1 MKRKSMIRFAQ
12 HGGTARVIAYLL
24 LNFTPTRIL
33 LRVWMAALA
42 ILVAAGMLLYLPAT
56 LYGKGQAQF
65 GEATMSIGASV
76 GQVLG
81 MMKEFI
87 RPNLPKLY
95 MNDSKLFHKI
105 GGPREG
111 MPKVSSG
118 ANARPY
124 RVPMELL
131 AGFKGFT
138 SSPDGAALQRGSGP
152 TTDAG
157 TLVPVYVYQAAEWT
171 KATEI
176 NTNSD
181 KKSIENY
188 ATLVAERQTKQFNK
202 LMESLIQGDGSFTLD
217 TVVSTGVNVLN
228 VNNANQ
234 FYDNQDID
242 CWSALS
248 GNFLGTV
255 TVQTADG
262 PNKQLNLTGPVPAG
276 VGAGTLL
283 LLNGAA
289 GVANSGLFG
298 IKYFQVASNTGSVMN
313 LLRTAYPGR
322 LSTPHVSAAG
332 NALTPAIGQRIEGQM
347 IAAMGVDY
355 AEDAELLVH
364 WGTDMAAAWENVAQ
378 NVSTVVYN
386 QVKGDSQ
393 PDMLKAKRPKTFMG
407 HETLRSANAAP
418 ARIDLLH
425 LESWFKIENQPI
437 DFYEVSG
444 QTEFPVQGGNGVP
457 IQSTASWLWNGVQFG
472 NENVRAGAYADGFT
486 APAGF

>member
-1 MKRKSMIRFAQ
+1 MKRKHSIKFAQ
-12 HGGTARVIAYLL
+12 HGGTARVIAVVM
-24 LNFTPTRIL
+24 
-33 LRVWMAALA
+33 LRLWIAICAVLIALGSFVMVPA
-42 ILVAAGMLLYLPAT
+42 KYFAAGQLAT
-56 LYGKGQAQF
+56 AESTLG
-65 GEATMSIGASV
+65 MGASV

-95 MNDSKLFHKI
+95 MNEAKLFHRI
-105 GGPREG
+105 GGPKPG
-111 MPKVSSG
+111 MPKVATG

-124 RVPMELL
+124 RVPLELL

-138 SSPDGAALQRGSGP
+138 GSPDGGALQRGSGP

-157 TLVPVYVYQAAEWT
+157 TLVPVYIYQAGEWT

-181 KKSIENY
+181 KKAIEDY
-188 ATLVAERQTKQFNK
+188 ATLMAERALKQFNT

-217 TVVSTGVNVLN
+217 TVVSTATNQLT

-255 TVQTADG
+255 TIQSVDG
-262 PNKQLNLTGPVPAG
+262 PNKQLNLTGPVPG
-276 VGAGTLL
+276 SVGAGTLL
-283 LLNGAA
+283 LLNGAP

-313 LLRTAYPGR
+313 LQRSAYPGK

-332 NALTPAIGQRIEGQM
+332 NALTPAIAQRIEGQM
-347 IAAMGVDY
+347 IAALGVDY
-355 AEDAELLVH
+355 AEEADLLAH
-364 WGTDMAAAWENVAQ
+364 MNTDMAAQWENVQ
-378 NVSTVVYN
+378 IGVQTVVFN
-386 QVKGDSQ
+386 QVKGDNSL
-393 PDMLKAKRPKTFMG
+393 DMIKKGRPKTFMG
-407 HETLRSANAAP
+407 HEIMRSVHATP
-418 ARIDLLH
+418 QRIDLLH

-444 QTEFPVQGGNGVP
+444 QTEFPIYGSNGAPV
-457 IQSTASWLWNGVQFG
+457 QSTASWLWNGVNFG
-472 NENVRAGAYADGFT
+472 DENVRAGAYADGF
-486 APAGF
+486 APTPGF

>member
-1 MKRKSMIRFAQ
+1 M
-12 HGGTARVIAYLL
+12 
-24 LNFTPTRIL
+24 P
-33 LRVWMAALA
+33 
-42 ILVAAGMLLYLPAT
+42 
-56 LYGKGQAQF
+56 
-65 GEATMSIGASV
+65 ASV

-95 MNDSKLFHKI
+95 INEAKLIHRI
-105 GGPREG
+105 GGPKPG
-111 MPKVSSG
+111 MPKVATG

-124 RVPMELL
+124 KVPLELL

-138 SSPDGAALQRGSGP
+138 GSPDGGALQRGSGP

-157 TLVPVYVYQAAEWT
+157 TLVPVYIYQAGEWT

-181 KKSIENY
+181 KKALEDY
-188 ATLVAERQTKQFNK
+188 ANLMAERALKQFNT

-217 TVVSTGVNVLN
+217 TVVSTATNQLT

-255 TVQTADG
+255 TIQSVDG
-262 PNKQLNLTGPVPAG
+262 PNKQLNLTGAVPGG

-283 LLNGAA
+283 LLNGAP
-289 GVANSGLFG
+289 GVSNSGLFG
-298 IKYFQVASNTGSVMN
+298 IKYYQVQSATGSVMG
-313 LLRTAYPGR
+313 LQRSSYPGK
-322 LSTPHVSAAG
+322 LSTPHVAAG
-332 NALTPAIGQRIEGQM
+332 GNSLTPAIARRIEGQM
-347 IAAMGVDY
+347 IAALGVDF
-355 AEDAELLVH
+355 AEDAELLAH
-364 WGTDMAAAWENVAQ
+364 MNTDMAAAWENAAQ
-378 NVSTVVYN
+378 GPSTVIFN
-386 QVKGDSQ
+386 QVKGDSL
-393 PDMLKAKRPKTFMG
+393 PDMLKKRTPGTFAG
-407 HETLRSANAAP
+407 HEIMRSTHATP
-418 ARIDLLH
+418 ARIDLLDVK
-425 LESWFKIENQPI
+425 SWFKIENQPM

-444 QTEFPVQGGNGVP
+444 QTEFAIVGSNGAP
-457 IQSTASWLWNGVQFG
+457 IQSTASWLWTGVQFG

-486 APAGF
+486 APTGF